1 MRPPRVPGRPVRLIA
16 WLAGA
21 ALLAGCGLIKHAAV
35 NSVASM
41 LSQNGTTVTS
51 DNDPELIEAAVP
63 FTIKLYESLL
73 DSVPKNAELLQ
84 ATCALATEYA
94 YAFLQSKAD
103 MLGQGHHDE
112 TVALRDRALN
122 MYLRGKG
129 YCVRALE
136 QRSEHITALLM
147 KDPEAAVKKFKDRK
161 KDVALLYWSAASWGG
176 AISLGKDKPAIAVD
190 FPVVRALADRALAL
204 DESWSKGA
212 IHEMMIT
219 LDSLPEALGGNADR
233 ARKHF
238 DRAVELQHGLS
249 PGPYVA
255 LALNISVPA
264 QNRDE
269 FVKLVNTA
277 LAVDPEKDPDTRL
290 VTLLS
295 QRLAHALLDQLDQL
309 FVGHPSGRAAG
320 RAAR

>member
-1 MRPPRVPGRPVRLIA
+1 MTSSRVFRVIGWP
-16 WLAGA
+16 LALA
-21 ALLAGCGLIKHAAV
+21 AAVGVLSGCGWLKHVAV
-35 NSVASM
+35 NNVASM
-41 LSQNGTTVTS
+41 LSQSGTTVTS
-51 DNDPELIEAAVP
+51 DNDPELIEEAVP

-84 ATCALATEYA
+84 ATCALATQYA

-103 MLGQGHHDE
+103 MLGQTHHDE

-136 QRSEHITALLM
+136 VRSEHITPLLL
-147 KDPEAAVKKFKDRK
+147 KDPVTALKKFKDPK

-176 AISLGKDKPAIAVD
+176 AISLGKDKPEVAVD

-204 DESWSKGA
+204 DEAWSKGA

-219 LDSLPEALGGNADR
+219 LDSLPEALGGDSAR

-238 DRAVELQHGLS
+238 DRAVELQKGLS
-249 PGPYVA
+249 PGPYVS
-255 LALNISVPA
+255 LALNVAVPA
-264 QNRDE
+264 QNKDE
-269 FVKLVNTA
+269 FVKLINTA
-277 LAVDPEKDPDTRL
+277 IAIDPEKDPDTRL
-290 VTLLS
+290 VSLLS
-295 QRLAHALLDQLDQL
+295 QRLAKSLLDQLDLL
-309 FVGHPSGRAAG
+309 FVGAPATAWPTR
-320 RAAR
+320 

>member
-1 MRPPRVPGRPVRLIA
+1 MLARSTAV
-16 WLAGA
+16 LAGV
-21 ALLAGCGLIKHAAV
+21 ALLAACGLIKHAAV

-41 LSQNGTTVTS
+41 LSQSGTTVTA
-51 DNDPELIEAAVP
+51 DNDPDLIEAAVP

-73 DSVPKNAELLQ
+73 ESVPKNDELLL
-84 ATCALATEYA
+84 ATCALTTEYA

-103 MLGQGHHDE
+103 MLGQSHHDE

-136 QRSEHITALLM
+136 RRSEHITALLL
-147 KDPEAAVKKFKDRK
+147 KDPEAAVRKFKDRK

-176 AISLGKDKPAIAVD
+176 AIALGKDKPAIAVD
-190 FPVVRALADRALAL
+190 FPIVRALADRALAL
-204 DESWSKGA
+204 DEAWSKGA

-219 LDSLPEALGGNADR
+219 LDSLPEALGGNLDR

-249 PGPYVA
+249 PGPYVS
-255 LALNISVPA
+255 LALNLSVPA

-269 FVKLVNTA
+269 FVKLINTA
-277 LAVDPEKDPDTRL
+277 LAIDPDKDPDTRL
-290 VTLLS
+290 ASLLS
-295 QRLAHALLDQLDQL
+295 QRLGHALLDQLDQL
-309 FVGHPSGRAAG
+309 FVGHPAAA